1 MVIQKLLGV
10 KAEIRSTVRSAGRKG
25 FSGILACCV
34 SIFSPLVSAL
44 EVTNVGVVDD
54 EHLVVEGRGFGERLG
69 QVAPVLMDFAEYA
82 YENGV
87 LNDHHAG
94 FSNGQEIERPN
105 TDPKTLWVKPQVGS
119 SLEVSAPV
127 LERLANGRLE
137 SSEAHY
143 LMKGANSFLGWPK
156 AYGGFDTPVDNAQ
169 LYVSWFMKPKY
180 DPRFYWS
187 TTPLNQRG
195 QFIPNEAVVINGIEG
210 SFIGRSEIGISKDM
224 LQFLLPGEGNANN
237 LIGQKLVGLE
247 SGAELTFHTDF
258 AGDSG
263 TGYLSP
269 GANKYIRVW
278 EDPNGR
284 EGIRL
289 SWTNMLIGGTVDLGP
304 EQTRFLA
311 DVIPGQWNFMELFID
326 TSIGKVTARVNGIKG
341 FEEVFGPDNEFKGEW
356 SPTLAL
362 LGFNGKIQVHQK
374 VEVDDIYLDYRFSR
388 VLIGDK
394 PNFNDLKSYK
404 LQVPVEWSD
413 NEILVKPG
421 RNGTNFMEAAYLY
434 VVNEEGQVNERGFPL
449 CESCGSA
456 PAAPASVEVK

>member
-1 MVIQKLLGV
+1 MVIEKLLGANE
-10 KAEIRSTVRSAGRKG
+10 KIRRTGRSAGLNG
-25 FSGILACCV
+25 FGGIVACF
-34 SIFSPLVSAL
+34 IFTFSPLASAV
-44 EVTNVGVVDD
+44 EVTRVEVVSG
-54 EHLVVEGRGFGERLG
+54 EQFVVKGSGFGERPG
-69 QVAPVLMDFAEYA
+69 QVPPVLMDFAEYA

-87 LNDHHAG
+87 LNSRHSG
-94 FSNGQEIERPN
+94 FLHGQEIERLN
-105 TDPKTLWVKPQVGS
+105 TDPETLWVKPSVGS
-119 SLEVSAPV
+119 GLVARAPV
-127 LERLANGRLE
+127 LERLANDRLE

-169 LYVSWFMKPKY
+169 LYVAWFMKPKF

-210 SFIGRSEIGISKDM
+210 SFIGRSEVGISKDM
-224 LQFLLPGEGNANN
+224 LQFMLPDQRNANN
-237 LIGQKLVGLE
+237 LVGQKLVGLK
-247 SGAELTFHTDF
+247 SGAELIFHTDF
-258 AGDSG
+258 AGGSG

-289 SWTNMLIGGTVDLGP
+289 SWTNMQIGGTVGLSQ
-304 EQTRFLA
+304 EQTWFLA
-311 DVIPGQWNFMELFID
+311 DVMPGQWNFMELFID
-326 TSIGKVTARVNGIKG
+326 SSIGKVTARVNGTKE
-341 FEEVFGPDNEFKGEW
+341 FEEVFGPDKDFQGRW
-356 SPTLAL
+356 SPTIAL
-362 LGFNGKIQVHQK
+362 LGFNGKIQVFQE
-374 VEVDDIYLDYRFSR
+374 VEVDDIYMDHRFSR

-394 PNFNDLKSYK
+394 PNFSDLKSYK

-413 NEILVKPG
+413 NQILVKPG
-421 RNGTNFMEAAYLY
+421 RNGTDFTEAAYLY
-434 VVNEEGQVNERGFPL
+434 VVNEDGQVNERGFPL

-456 PAAPASVEVK
+456 PNPPPSVQVK